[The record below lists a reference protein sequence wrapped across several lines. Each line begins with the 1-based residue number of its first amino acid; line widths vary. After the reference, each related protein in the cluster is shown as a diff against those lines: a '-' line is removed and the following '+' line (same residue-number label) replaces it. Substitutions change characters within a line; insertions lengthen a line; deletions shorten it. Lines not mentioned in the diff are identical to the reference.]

1 MVTLQSPSKHGA
13 ALIKYILDNKAHDGS
28 EQRNICVETLNLMPS
43 ASSSEYIKQFKREW
57 SHMSSRHTTQCRHLI
72 FSPSDQEIA
81 YTPDNAQAFADLVK
95 KYIEAEFP
103 NRRAIIAVQMDGS
116 GYKDSNEN
124 VKKVLHAHVVLSDA
138 DLFEYKAIKKDK
150 QTWFFLKTSFN
161 KHFTKVTGKEIDT
174 GRNYKKRRHLHNK
187 LVTENQRDNEGK
199 FISYIDD
206 IKDRINRCILSSNS
220 PSEYW
225 ENLKNFGLSVVHHER
240 KKSGDTYQTYELH
253 DLSNISDSSK
263 DKDGNIKKLVRNKG
277 QHPSLR
283 SYKHEGLSI
292 EDIQRKIQE
301 HITELDAQEEVEEE
315 LIDATADVQDEVIE
329 DEVVEEHIQYDE
341 DVYDEY
347 EDDNDNNY
355 DRQKEFTY
363 KRYQKAR
370 AELNMDSIEREAM
383 KQRQRQKQKSL

>member
-13 ALIKYILDNKAHDGS
+13 ALIKYILDDKAHDDS

-43 ASSSEYIKQFKREW
+43 ASSSGYIKQFKREW

-72 FSPSDQEIA
+72 FSPSCQEIE
-81 YTPDNAQAFADLVK
+81 YTTDNAQAFADLVK

-116 GYKDSNEN
+116 GYKDSNGN

-161 KHFTKVTGKEIDT
+161 KHFTKFTGKEIDT

-187 LVTENQRDNEGK
+187 LVTENARDNEGK

-206 IKDRINRCILSSNS
+206 IKDRINRCILSSKTLA
-220 PSEYW
+220 EYW
-225 ENLKNFGLSVVHHER
+225 NNLNNYGLSVTHHSR
-240 KKSGDTYQTYELH
+240 KSGDTYETYELH
-253 DLSNISDSSK
+253 DFTNISKTSK
-263 DKDGNIKKLVRNKG
+263 DQNGNIKKLARNKN
-277 QHPSLR
+277 QLPSIR
-283 SYKHEGLSI
+283 SYKHDGLSA
-292 EDIQRKIQE
+292 EDIQRKIHE
-301 HITELDAQEEVEEE
+301 HITELDIQEEFEEETIVETSDTQEEVLEE
-315 LIDATADVQDEVIE
+315 QSQYSE
-329 DEVVEEHIQYDE
+329 DIYNEC
-341 DVYDEY
+341 
-347 EDDNDNNY
+347 EDDNDNND